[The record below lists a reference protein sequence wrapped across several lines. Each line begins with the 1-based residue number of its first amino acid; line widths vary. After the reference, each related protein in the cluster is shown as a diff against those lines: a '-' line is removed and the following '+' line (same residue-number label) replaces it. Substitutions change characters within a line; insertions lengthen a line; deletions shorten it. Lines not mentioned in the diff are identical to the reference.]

1 MRIAFDAKRM
11 LQNATGLGNYSR
23 YMVNALVN
31 HFPDNQYLLFSPR
44 EGRLHLRE
52 LISKSPRIQ
61 YIYPDSFIS
70 KRLPSLWRT
79 YQIPE
84 DNYDI
89 DIFHGLSNE
98 LPLNIKGKRC
108 RSVVTIHDLI
118 YERFPKLYSPIDR
131 MLYQYKYKRACQN
144 ADHIVAVSEQ
154 TKKDIISFYKIP
166 DHKIS
171 VVYQGCDPIF
181 SVQQGPED
189 ITSVLDKYHINQ
201 PYVLYVGSI
210 EERKNLVTLAKSIK
224 KASQDL
230 TFVAIGKPTSYTT
243 VVKNYIQEHQL
254 DNRIKILHNISYQEL
269 PVFYQGARM
278 FVYPSVF
285 EGFGIPVIEAL
296 SSGIPVIGAKGS
308 CLEEAGGKDS
318 LYIEPFNSDQLTDYI
333 NQIHKSDALRQ
344 QMITTGYAHV
354 NQFEAKSISQS
365 MMQVYRNTIQR

>member
-31 HFPDNQYLLFSPR
+31 HFPDNQYLLFSP
-44 EGRLHLRE
+44 GHGKPHLRE
-52 LISKSPRIQ
+52 QITKSPHIL
-61 YIYPDSFIS
+61 YIYPDRFIY

-84 DNYDI
+84 YDNDI
-89 DIFHGLSNE
+89 DIYHGLSNE
-98 LPLNIKGKRC
+98 LPLNIKEKGC

-154 TKKDIISFYKIP
+154 TKKDIINYYNIP

-181 SVQQGPED
+181 SVQQEIEA
-189 ITSVLDKYHINQ
+189 ITSVLEKYHINN

-210 EERKNLVTLAKSIK
+210 EERKNLLTLAKSIK
-224 KASQDL
+224 KVSPDL
-230 TFVAIGKPTSYTT
+230 TVVAIGKPTSYTT
-243 VVKNYIQEHQL
+243 VVKKYIQEHQL

-269 PVFYQGARM
+269 PAFYQGARM

-318 LYIEPFNSDQLTDYI
+318 LYIEPFNSDQLADYI

-344 QMITTGYAHV
+344 QMITKGYAHV